1 MTRHGIVGI
10 MIGVALLL
18 VVGCRPTPSTAQI
31 AQGKELV
38 PAVCT
43 RCHPLRI
50 VHGHKDDVNGWYA
63 ITDRMKTHGAEF
75 TAAEQTAIVG
85 YLAASQPK

>member
-1 MTRHGIVGI
+1 MCGLLVTVGVTVV
-10 MIGVALLL
+10 VAL
-18 VVGCRPTPSTAQI
+18 VGCRPAPTQAQI
-31 AQGKELV
+31 AQGRRLV

-50 VHGHKDDVNGWYA
+50 VNGHKDDVNGWYA
-63 ITDRMKTHGAEF
+63 ITDRMKTHGADF

>member
-1 MTRHGIVGI
+1 MTRKRVVKIVVGL
-10 MIGVALLL
+10 ALLL
-18 VVGCRPTPSTAQI
+18 GAGCRPTPSAAQI
-31 AQGKELV
+31 GQGKQLV
-38 PAVCT
+38 PTVCT

-50 VHGHKDDVNGWYA
+50 VHGHKDDVSGWYA

-75 TAAEQTAIVG
+75 TPAEQTAIVG